1 MLKIFY
7 NKLRNRTLCL
17 LLIAFF
23 LTSFPANGSAFALCL
38 DGTENHVVSRNP
50 ILASCHPPEA
60 EKLLPSGEHCLAQA
74 EKENNDCND
83 IALSN
88 PHKLNR
94 PSKTALSAIAKTL
107 VSYTL
112 PGKLIGVHY
121 QAAGQQTDSRFTQ
134 HQFSASRFDAH
145 RTVVLLI

>member
-7 NKLRNRTLCL
+7 NKLRNRSLCL
-17 LLIAFF
+17 LLIGFF
-23 LTSFPANGSAFALCL
+23 LTSFPAGGSAFALCL
-38 DGTENHVVSRNP
+38 DGTGNHMVSRNP
-50 ILASCHPPEA
+50 ILAACHPPEA
-60 EKLLPSGEHCLAQA
+60 GKLLPSGEYCLAQA
-74 EKENNDCND
+74 EKENNDCTD

-94 PSKTALSAIAKTL
+94 PSKTVLSAVAKTL

-112 PGKLIGVHY
+112 PGKLTGLHY
-121 QAAGQQTDSRFTQ
+121 QAAGQQTASRFTQ
-134 HQFSASRFDAH
+134 RQFPASRLDAH